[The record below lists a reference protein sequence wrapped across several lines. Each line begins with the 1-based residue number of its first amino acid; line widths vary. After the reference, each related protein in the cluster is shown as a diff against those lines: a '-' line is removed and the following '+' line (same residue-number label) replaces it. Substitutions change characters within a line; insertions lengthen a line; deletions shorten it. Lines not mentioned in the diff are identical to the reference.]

1 MAASSRATMRLRSSS
16 VFRFS
21 GRAKCDDASQWG
33 SLLIQA
39 RAAHRASSSSVNN
52 NSGFIARSPGSR
64 AGPDTDY
71 RSDDLYGHLSGLRRG
86 LRKKIAQGG
95 PKCNPQN
102 YQDRG
107 RNYWKFPNFAR
118 AAQKDV
124 PGLRSEAEETR
135 LAPTQ
140 PQSGARR
147 QEKGQADCG
156 VEPPGWAPGMLTC
169 GPHGLRDPDRR
180 RSRLVPIVR
189 DLDRMDVLELY
200 SHLLALGRDS
210 PEGMPVVPGDVS
222 GVERALPREGC
233 PRVGNRVS
241 HPVQRASGVT
251 RGDPGCVNLFGAG
264 RGDRKSG
271 V

>member
-1 MAASSRATMRLRSSS
+1 MAASSRATMRCRSSS
-16 VFRFS
+16 VCRFS

-86 LRKKIAQGG
+86 LRKKIAQDG

-118 AAQKDV
+118 VAQKDV

-156 VEPPGWAPGMLTC
+156 LEPPSWAPGMLTC
-169 GPHGLRDPDRR
+169 DRMACAIQTFVDRPIKRSWLGNSVTFPIPIEWKCSSCEAASGSRSRLSRRDVRCAWR
-180 RSRLVPIVR
+180 RSRSGKS
-189 DLDRMDVLELY
+189 
-200 SHLLALGRDS
+200 SHA
-210 PEGMPVVPGDVS
+210 
-222 GVERALPREGC
+222 
-233 PRVGNRVS
+233 
-241 HPVQRASGVT
+241 
-251 RGDPGCVNLFGAG
+251 DP
-264 RGDRKSG
+264 
-271 V
+271 